1 MKNRGSR
8 AKQRPT
14 RNSRKISAND
24 PRLRTMNAFGGTL
37 FRKARYRRSRPLSIK
52 KPIHL
57 VLRSSQAK
65 GSQSFHATKNWKLI
79 EKLCFEFAARYKIH
93 IEHYINGGTH
103 LHLIIRLKNRLNYA
117 PFIRALTG
125 AIALKVT
132 GATRNQGNQ
141 TRFWDYRPFTTIL
154 NEAKATYSLKNDY
167 VTLSLLRT
175 LELIP
180 KIVPASINNWRTN
193 TS

>member
-1 MKNRGSR
+1 
-8 AKQRPT
+8 
-14 RNSRKISAND
+14 
-24 PRLRTMNAFGGTL
+24 MNAFGGTL